1 MSPAEALLGEL
12 RMRGV
17 VLSAE
22 HGRLRWTAPAGAM
35 TPELTQQVRA
45 HKPELLALLGAEEA
59 NIAWRTEA
67 MRAKSTGRGLPRTIA
82 DQPIPADGKYCET
95 CGEPQAHGRFP
106 RCTYCALAAA
116 RVLDERRALAG
127 ERRAS

>member
-1 MSPAEALLGEL
+1 MSPAEVLLCEL
-12 RMRGV
+12 RSRGV
-17 VLSAE
+17 IVSAIG
-22 HGRLRWTAPAGAM
+22 GRLRWKAPAGTM
-35 TPELTQQVRA
+35 TPELIAQAQA
-45 HKPELLALLGAEEA
+45 HKTELLALLGAEEA
-59 NIAWRTEA
+59 KIAWRTEA

-82 DQPIPADGKYCET
+82 DEPIPADGKYCET

-116 RVLDERRALAG
+116 RVLDELRVPPS